1 MDFYEIGRY
10 LRESREARELTLED
24 AETALK
30 IRPRILEAFEA
41 GDFSP
46 PGLSNVQVRGFIRNY
61 ARFLGLDSDRI
72 IDYYDVAVVEAN
84 DPKAAAR
91 RQREAEKKQAKTD
104 PSSPQT
110 EKKPARERRSRRARR
125 QDATIPPPQAARSV
139 TDTDPSLPVVPEDF
153 VTMSDAAAIRARR
166 RRNSLNRSVLFLV
179 SLAAIAVIA
188 FVTYQLLQEPATI
201 LEFEDVPDIIY
212 TETTTPTFTPL
223 PSATSQQMVLQPTDR
238 VHLTQVYDGQGV
250 MVSVLM
256 RQRTWLRIEADGQ
269 ERYVGVAPPG
279 AEVSVGINEVVSEV
293 NLTAANADALLVTF
307 NGQPQRSFGRRG
319 QQVEVNFTVN
329 GVDVSSG
336 TNFDA
341 TSAFT
346 PTAPPT
352 AQVDVGALIEAQT
365 PTNTPGPSPTASE
378 TLPPTDTPPPSPT
391 PTWTSIPTN
400 TPTLTPTIGP
410 TPTPTLTE
418 TPTLSPT
425 PTLTLTPSDTPVPT
439 AVLPLRVT
447 PADGTPTKPAG

>member
-24 AETALK
+24 AEIALK

-41 GDFSP
+41 GDFAP
-46 PGLSNVQVRGFIRNY
+46 PGLSTVQVRGFIRNY
-61 ARFLGLDSDRI
+61 ARFLGLDSDRV

-91 RQREAEKKQAKTD
+91 RERAGEGRGPRPEKAA
-104 PSSPQT
+104 PPP
-110 EKKPARERRSRRARR
+110 ERKPARERRTRRPRR
-125 QDATIPPPQAARSV
+125 SESAIPPPQAARQV
-139 TDTDPSLPVVPEDF
+139 TDTNPSLPAVPEDF
-153 VTMSDAAAIRARR
+153 ITMSDAAAIRARR
-166 RRNSLNRSVLFLV
+166 RRNSLNRSMLALV
-179 SLAAIAVIA
+179 SLAAVAVIA
-188 FVTYQLLQEPATI
+188 FVTYELLQEPATI
-201 LEFEDVPDIIY
+201 LEFEDVPDIIF
-212 TETTTPTFTPL
+212 TETTTPTYTPL
-223 PSATSQQMVLQPTDR
+223 PSTTPEQMVLQPTER
-238 VHLTQVYDGQGV
+238 VHLTQVYTGQGV

-256 RQRTWLRIEADGQ
+256 RQRTWLRVEADGQ

-279 AEVSVGINEVVSEV
+279 AEITVGLNEQVNEV
-293 NLTAANADALLVTF
+293 NLTAANADALLVTY

-319 QQVEVNFTVN
+319 QQVQVRFTVD

-336 TNFDA
+336 TNFEA

-365 PTNTPGPSPTASE
+365 PTTTPGPSPTPTA
-378 TLPPTDTPPPSPT
+378 TRPPSDTPMPTAT

-410 TPTPTLTE
+410 TP

-439 AVLPLRVT
+439 AVLPLRIT
-447 PADGTPTKPAG
+447 PAAGTPTKPAG